1 MWRARGTS
9 KNLLDCKKLRSVKME
24 CQPELNNWNA
34 FQVEN
39 GQLRADLDRLRQA
52 VAGAGEG
59 DEENNA
65 IREVTGRILL
75 GVDAEGLILGG

>member
-1 MWRARGTS
+1 M
-9 KNLLDCKKLRSVKME
+9 SV
-24 CQPELNNWNA
+24 ELHDWNA

-65 IREVTGRILL
+65 IREVTGKILL
-75 GVDAEGLILGG
+75 GVDAEGLI

>member
-1 MWRARGTS
+1 
-9 KNLLDCKKLRSVKME
+9 ME
-24 CQPELNNWNA
+24 CQPEFNNWIS

-39 GQLRADLDRLRQA
+39 GQLRADLDRLRQG

-75 GVDAEGLILGG
+75 GVDAEG

>member
-1 MWRARGTS
+1 
-9 KNLLDCKKLRSVKME
+9 ME
-24 CQPELNNWNA
+24 CRSELGNWIS

-52 VAGAGEG
+52 VARAGEG

-75 GVDAEGLILGG
+75 

>member
-1 MWRARGTS
+1 
-9 KNLLDCKKLRSVKME
+9 ME
-24 CQPELNNWNA
+24 CQPELNNWIS

-65 IREVTGRILL
+65 IREVTGKILL
-75 GVDAEGLILGG
+75 GVDADGFILDGENAIVRHAS

>member
-1 MWRARGTS
+1 
-9 KNLLDCKKLRSVKME
+9 ME

-65 IREVTGRILL
+65 IREVTGKILL
-75 GVDAEGLILGG
+75 GVDADGFILGGENAIVRHAS